1 MSKIIKLESF
11 NQYKGNY
18 DAVQDSATFDALNDK
33 FAVKPYFIEYRPL
46 QRVLIVVSYLIQV
59 ITVVVSF
66 TALYVIIAPLA
77 GSTAAAII
85 SGAILAAIEAVKRLT
100 FAPTVKNYLQ
110 FKKVAL
116 FSLVLSVSML
126 CVSLWLT
133 WNGSHDTVYQ
143 LTAPPTLLSDQEAT
157 ATDQGKVKELTR
169 QLQDIKNTQSWKGKI
184 TASGQRSFNAIAK
197 QLETIE
203 NRISSKESTIQAKN
217 DATTAAHQTKTAG
230 NAGALRYI
238 TLILDILL
246 FVLLAWL
253 EYYDYRS
260 FAEYAQSDAP
270 TAPARIDAMRR
281 DTKSIEN
288 APDQEPPR
296 AIVTGFHSSQH
307 QGATAPDICQY
318 CHTGYTRKTTFQKYC
333 SENCRVQA
341 WQNRTGKELKRVS
354 KNK

>member
-46 QRVLIVVSYLIQV
+46 QRVLVVVSYLIQV

-77 GSTAAAII
+77 GSTAAVII
-85 SGAILAAIEAVKRLT
+85 SGAILAAVEAVKRLT

-143 LTAPPTLLSDQEAT
+143 LTAPPTLLSDQDAT
-157 ATDQGKVKELTR
+157 ATDQAKVKELTK
-169 QLQDIKNTQSWKGKI
+169 QLQDIKKSQSWKGKI
-184 TASGQRSFNAIAK
+184 TASGQRSYNAIAK

-203 NRISSKESTIQAKN
+203 NRISAKETAIQAKN

-270 TAPARIDAMRR
+270 TRIDAMRR

-288 APDQEPPR
+288 ATDQEPPR
-296 AIVTGFHSSQH
+296 AIVAGFHRSQDQQH
-307 QGATAPDICQY
+307 TAPDICQY
-318 CHTGYTRKTTFQKYC
+318 CAAGYTRKTTFQKYC
-333 SENCRVQA
+333 SENCRIQA
-341 WQNRTGKELKRVS
+341 WQEKTGKELKRVG
-354 KNK
+354 KNN

>member
-33 FAVKPYFIEYRPL
+33 FSVKPYFIEYRPL
-46 QRVLIVVSYLIQV
+46 KTVLVGVSYLVQLV
-59 ITVVVSF
+59 TVAVSF
-66 TALYVIIAPLA
+66 IALYAILAPL
-77 GSTAAAII
+77 TNAAAAGII
-85 SGAILAAIEAVKRLT
+85 SGLLLIAIEAVKRLT

-133 WNGSHDTVYQ
+133 WNGSHETVYQ
-143 LTAPPTLLSDQEAT
+143 LTAPPTLLSIQDAT
-157 ATDQGKVKELTR
+157 ATDQDKVKGLTR
-169 QLQDIKNTQSWKGKI
+169 QLSDIKKSQSWKGKL
-184 TASGQRSFNAIAK
+184 TATGQRSFNAIAK

-203 NRISSKESTIQAKN
+203 TRISAKETAIQAKN
-217 DATTAAHQTKTAG
+217 DAATMTHDKKTAG

-260 FAEYAQSDAP
+260 FAEYAQHDAP
-270 TAPARIDAMRR
+270 VRIDAMRR
-281 DTKSIEN
+281 DAKSIEN

-296 AIVTGFHSSQH
+296 AIVTGFHRSQDQQH
-307 QGATAPDICQY
+307 TAPDICQY
-318 CHTGYTRKTTFQKYC
+318 CAAGYTRKTTFQKYC
-333 SENCRVQA
+333 SEQCRVQS
-341 WQNRTGKELKRVS
+341 WQERTGKELKRVG

>member
-33 FAVKPYFIEYRPL
+33 FSVKPYFIEYRPL
-46 QRVLIVVSYLIQV
+46 KTVLVGVSYLVQLV
-59 ITVVVSF
+59 TVAVSF
-66 TALYVIIAPLA
+66 IALYAILAPL
-77 GSTAAAII
+77 TNVAAAGII
-85 SGAILAAIEAVKRLT
+85 SGLLLIAIEAVKRLT
-100 FAPTVKNYLQ
+100 FSPTVKNYLQ

-133 WNGSHDTVYQ
+133 WNGSHETVYQ
-143 LTAPPTLLSDQEAT
+143 LTAPPTLLSIQDAT
-157 ATDQGKVKELTR
+157 ATDQAKVKGLTR
-169 QLQDIKNTQSWKGKI
+169 QLSDIKKSQSWKGKL
-184 TASGQRSFNAIAK
+184 TATGQRSFNAIAK
-197 QLETIE
+197 QLETIGT
-203 NRISSKESTIQAKN
+203 RISAKETAIQAKN
-217 DATTAAHQTKTAG
+217 DAATMTHDKKTAG

-260 FAEYAQSDAP
+260 FAEYAQHDAP
-270 TAPARIDAMRR
+270 VRIDAMRR
-281 DTKSIEN
+281 DAKSIEN

-296 AIVTGFHSSQH
+296 AIVTGFHRSQDQQH
-307 QGATAPDICQY
+307 TAPDICQY
-318 CHTGYTRKTTFQKYC
+318 CAAGYTRKTTFQKYC
-333 SENCRVQA
+333 SEQCRVQS
-341 WQNRTGKELKRVS
+341 WQERTGKELKRVG